1 MVSPVYN
8 LHFTH
13 THVHTPTC
21 THNYTHTHTLHV
33 YPHTHT
39 HTCTNTRHTHTCT
52 RTYTR
57 AQTQHTHTT
66 THTCTNTTHTRA
78 HTHTHTQLHTHTLC
92 MCTHTHT
99 CTNITHTHTHTHTSS
114 SQDGERLK
122 HWSPVPGYIPAT
134 QGSIPFSLLQSP
146 VSGAV
151 RNSTRGLGFTL
162 EVECLVQHQK
172 IVQYVS
178 HRVPRVRQEQ
188 PGGSQALRQRSCLLV
203 SAFDFR
209 MMV

>member
-1 MVSPVYN
+1 MHTQ
-8 LHFTH
+8 LHTHTHSACVPAHTH
-13 THVHTPTC
+13 THVHKHKTHTHMYTHIHTCTNTTHTHNYTHVHKHNTHTC
-21 THNYTHTHTLHV
+21 THPHAHTTTHTHTLHV
-33 YPHTHT
+33 YTH
-39 HTCTNTRHTHTCT
+39 
-52 RTYTR
+52 
-57 AQTQHTHTT
+57 
-66 THTCTNTTHTRA
+66 
-78 HTHTHTQLHTHTLC
+78 
-92 MCTHTHT
+92 THTHT
-99 CTNITHTHTHTHTSS
+99 CTNITHTHTHTHACS

>member
-1 MVSPVYN
+1 M
-8 LHFTH
+8 
-13 THVHTPTC
+13 HTPTC

-39 HTCTNTRHTHTCT
+39 HVHKHN
-52 RTYTR
+52 
-57 AQTQHTHTT
+57 
-66 THTCTNTTHTRA
+66 
-78 HTHTHTQLHTHTLC
+78 
-92 MCTHTHT
+92 
-99 CTNITHTHTHTHTSS
+99 THTHTHTHTCSF
-114 SQDGERLK
+114 QDGERLK
-122 HWSPVPGYIPAT
+122 HWSPVPGYISAT